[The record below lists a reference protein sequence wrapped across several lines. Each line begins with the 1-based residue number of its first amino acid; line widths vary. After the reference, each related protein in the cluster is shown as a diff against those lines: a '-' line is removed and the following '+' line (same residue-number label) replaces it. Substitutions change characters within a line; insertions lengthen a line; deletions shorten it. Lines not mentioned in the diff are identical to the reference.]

1 MTEKQVE
8 KLLELYR
15 QAPDDIELARE
26 KLEQWSNMDGEVA
39 AAEAERL
46 KGRIVK
52 LQTLIVSVDRAVE
65 RLPKIHREIVKLR
78 GMKVPWWKIAKQIK
92 YSERS
97 CQIHYSKALKA
108 LADSIE
114 LSGYD
119 SVRDVAANE

>member
-52 LQTLIVSVDRAVE
+52 LQTLIVSVERAVE

-78 GMKVPWWKIAKQIK
+78 GMKVPWWKIAKVPKCI
-92 YSERS
+92 
-97 CQIHYSKALKA
+97 
-108 LADSIE
+108 
-114 LSGYD
+114 
-119 SVRDVAANE
+119 

>member
-26 KLEQWSNMDGEVA
+26 KLEQWRKIEGEVA
-39 AAEAERL
+39 AAEVERL
-46 KGRIVK
+46 KGRIIE
-52 LQTLIVSVDRAVE
+52 LQTLLVSVERAVE

-78 GMKVPWWKIAKQIK
+78 GMKVPWWKIARQVR

-97 CQIHYSKALKA
+97 CQIHYSKALRT
-108 LADSIE
+108 LADSRE
-114 LSGYD
+114 LSEYNPGKD
-119 SVRDVAANE
+119 IDAEE

>member
-26 KLEQWSNMDGEVA
+26 KLEQWESMEGEVA
-39 AAEAERL
+39 AAEVERL
-46 KGRIVK
+46 KERIIS
-52 LQTLIVSVDRAVE
+52 LQTLLVSIERAVE
-65 RLPKIHREIVKLR
+65 RLPKIHREIVKSR
-78 GMKVPWWKIAKQIK
+78 GMKIPWWKIARQVR

-97 CQIHYSKALKA
+97 CQIHYSKALRA
-108 LADSIE
+108 LADSVE

-119 SVRDVAANE
+119 PGKDIGAEK

>member
-1 MTEKQVE
+1 
-8 KLLELYR
+8 
-15 QAPDDIELARE
+15 
-26 KLEQWSNMDGEVA
+26 MDGEVA

-46 KGRIVK
+46 KGRIVM
-52 LQTLIVSVDRAVE
+52 LQTLLVSVERAVE

-97 CQIHYSKALKA
+97 CQIYYSKALKA

>member
-46 KGRIVK
+46 KG
-52 LQTLIVSVDRAVE
+52 
-65 RLPKIHREIVKLR
+65 
-78 GMKVPWWKIAKQIK
+78 
-92 YSERS
+92 
-97 CQIHYSKALKA
+97 
-108 LADSIE
+108 
-114 LSGYD
+114 
-119 SVRDVAANE
+119 